1 MAGQPVGISP
11 VFSSSRCS
19 DASSELS
26 RCSHV
31 IYRRAD
37 LVTCRYP
44 LLLDQILAITP
55 EDHPD
60 RANLQLANTRALAM
74 AEHINEYKKRSEA
87 VSRIVNKKDTG
98 PRRDSTRSISSTVSK
113 KLFRGTQ
120 KAKNAL
126 GMVDIS
132 ERDDMFD
139 TLSALVDSTKAAC
152 IRFEGE
158 MKDWSRTTK
167 IALES
172 QVALV
177 EGWIDLYAPLEGESP
192 ENSSHHRL
200 CVFLDEVLIP
210 LIEGPWRELVSH
222 FFALLYSN
230 TSS

>member
-1 MAGQPVGISP
+1 MPQVSRLADQSP
-11 VFSSSRCS
+11 AAIDKRS
-19 DASSELS
+19 DRLS
-26 RCSHV
+26 R
-31 IYRRAD
+31 
-37 LVTCRYP
+37 RYP

-74 AEHINEYKKRSEA
+74 AEHINEFKKRTEA
-87 VSRIVNKKDTG
+87 VSRIVNKKDAV

-126 GMVDIS
+126 GIDTA

-139 TLSALVDSTKAAC
+139 TLSALVDSTKSAC

-167 IALES
+167 VALES

-210 LIEGPWRELVSH
+210 LIEGPWRELVSSH
-222 FFALLYSN
+222 MFSFIE
-230 TSS
+230 